1 MTKIKKILRSKKLVT
16 VVWIVG
22 IIVIWEIFAFIVQAT
37 KRTPINVL
45 PHIWQI
51 IGSFFSD
58 SKVSGQL
65 TMAELIGQSCAET
78 LLRAGLGFLIGTVVG
93 YVLALLMNLSGVVE
107 IIAFPQ
113 ALSARL
119 SPFTRRTTSL
129 STLSPSSTF
138 PRAKRTLGIT
148 I

>member
-1 MTKIKKILRSKKLVT
+1 MTKIKKILHSKKLVT

-22 IIVIWEIFAFIVQAT
+22 IFVIWEIFAFIVQAT

-58 SKVSGQL
+58 NKISGQL

-78 LLRAGLGFLIGTVVG
+78 LL
-93 YVLALLMNLSGVVE
+93 
-107 IIAFPQ
+107 
-113 ALSARL
+113 
-119 SPFTRRTTSL
+119 
-129 STLSPSSTF
+129 
-138 PRAKRTLGIT
+138 
-148 I
+148 